1 MNPPLNSSA
10 FRYEKLYTVVPSLL
24 LPIFVS
30 KSEKATRQWMASSFR
45 ENSSNEIEPA
55 ETFWKKSYEP
65 PRGVSRNFWE
75 INIFIFNEIRK
86 WSTLPAGAGF
96 WAKCKFFPG

>member
-1 MNPPLNSSA
+1 ML
-10 FRYEKLYTVVPSLL
+10 FRVCAD
-24 LPIFVS
+24 IFGQQN
-30 KSEKATRQWMASSFR
+30 EKATRQWMASSFR

-65 PRGVSRNFWE
+65 PRGVSRIFWE
-75 INIFIFNEIRK
+75 INIFIFNKIRK